1 MMDFSTWIAFT
12 AASLV
17 LSAAPGP
24 DNLFVLAQSAV
35 YGKKAGLIVVLG
47 LCTGLVINTLAAALG
62 IAALV
67 AAFPALFWAIRLA
80 GAVYLFHLAVMA
92 WRHAASGHTGTGC
105 TPLSGAALWRRGLI
119 MNLTNP
125 KVQIFFLAFFPQ
137 FVNAGTEGL
146 ALAGQMLLQGVT
158 FIGVTALVFGAVAW
172 GAGTMAD
179 RLRSPAFQTW
189 LGRCSALILALLAIF
204 TLTT

>member
-1 MMDFSTWIAFT
+1 MMDFSTWITFT

-137 FVNAGTEGL
+137 FVNAGTRRG
-146 ALAGQMLLQGVT
+146 
-158 FIGVTALVFGAVAW
+158 
-172 GAGTMAD
+172 
-179 RLRSPAFQTW
+179 W
-189 LGRCSALILALLAIF
+189 LWQDRCSCRESPLLA
-204 TLTT
+204 

>member
-1 MMDFSTWIAFT
+1 
-12 AASLV
+12 
-17 LSAAPGP
+17 
-24 DNLFVLAQSAV
+24 
-35 YGKKAGLIVVLG
+35 
-47 LCTGLVINTLAAALG
+47 
-62 IAALV
+62 
-67 AAFPALFWAIRLA
+67 
-80 GAVYLFHLAVMA
+80 
-92 WRHAASGHTGTGC
+92 
-105 TPLSGAALWRRGLI
+105 

-137 FVNAGTEGL
+137 FVKAGTEGL

-179 RLRSPAFQTW
+179 RLRSLAFQTW
-189 LGRCSALILALLAIF
+189 LGRCSAIIFALLAIF